1 MERAES
7 ENVLNMIRKRD
18 RGRENRDRGTKK
30 EKEER
35 MREWR
40 VGRRR

>member
-7 ENVLNMIRKRD
+7 ENVLNVIRKRYG
-18 RGRENRDRGTKK
+18 GRENRDRGTKK